1 MGETPAVGVRHERP
15 GDEAEIARVNDAAF
29 GQPDESRLVE
39 AVRRTGQATISL
51 VAFDERGIIGHILF
65 TPVRLE
71 SPGSRIAMLGLGP
84 MAVLPGWQRQGVGS
98 MLVEAGLRE
107 CTAAGCQAV
116 VVVGHPDYYPRF
128 GFRRSRE
135 FGLRCEYAVPE
146 EVFMAIELVPGALA
160 GRGGPVRYLP
170 AFGGAEV

>member
-1 MGETPAVGVRHERP
+1 MGETPAVRVRPERP
-15 GDEAEIARVNDAAF
+15 GDEAAIARVNDAAF
-29 GQPDESRLVE
+29 GQPDESRLVD

-51 VAFDERGIIGHILF
+51 VAFDQRGIIGHILF

-84 MAVLPGWQRQGVGS
+84 MAVLPGWQRRGVGS

-107 CTAAGCQAV
+107 CTAAGYQAV

-128 GFRRSRE
+128 GFRQSRE

-146 EVFMAIELVPGALA
+146 EVFMATELVPGALA
-160 GRGGPVRYLP
+160 GRGGLVRYLP
-170 AFGGAEV
+170 PFGGAGE